1 MVHGFMVQ
9 RRPTLVMAGV
19 VRLFMEQSW
28 QPHMCRERKRDFASE
43 MIDLSYGSEF
53 AGPLCS
59 RCRHPQERSC
69 VVAHGFEHGVDK

>member
-1 MVHGFMVQ
+1 MVHGFMVY

-43 MIDLSYGSEF
+43 TIDLSYGSRF
-53 AGPLCS
+53 DGPLMLEMQTS
-59 RCRHPQERSC
+59 ARAVLRGG
-69 VVAHGFEHGVDK
+69 AWI